1 MASKQNVSTSKSQRI
16 RTNSKDCI
24 LLMDVYKSRNVIPN
38 KMLAQVKVN
47 EYERK
52 LKTAFNLWTFINQGT
67 SLMASK
73 QNVKHSHGQVK
84 VNEY

>member
-1 MASKQNVSTSKSQRI
+1 MLNLGSVLKERHYWLKQ
-16 RTNSKDCI
+16 
-24 LLMDVYKSRNVIPN
+24 
-38 KMLAQVKVN
+38 MLAQVKVN
-47 EYERK
+47 EYERI